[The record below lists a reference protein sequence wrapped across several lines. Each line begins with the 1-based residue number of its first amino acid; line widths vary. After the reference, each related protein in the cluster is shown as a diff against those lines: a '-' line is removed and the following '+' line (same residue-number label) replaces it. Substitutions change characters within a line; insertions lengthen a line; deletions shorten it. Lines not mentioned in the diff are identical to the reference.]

1 MSDFGGGGGAGEG
14 LVCFKEEPSKR
25 KSILATKLKKKTG
38 NIDVDLEKCLLK
50 LK

>member
-1 MSDFGGGGGAGEG
+1 MSVFGGGGGAGEG

-25 KSILATKLKKKTG
+25 KSILATKLKKTG

>member
-1 MSDFGGGGGAGEG
+1 MSVFGGGGGAGEG

-25 KSILATKLKKKTG
+25 KSILKKTG

>member
-1 MSDFGGGGGAGEG
+1 MSVFGGGGGAGEG

-25 KSILATKLKKKTG
+25 KSILATKLKK
-38 NIDVDLEKCLLK
+38 NVDLEKCLLK